1 MKIFT
6 TAMFMYFFLGK
17 KLSCHQW
24 IALVV
29 LVIGNIS
36 HCSGVVDVQLM
47 YAPGNSAGAIEQ
59 KPLLGFAS
67 VVVMCFTSA
76 FAGVYLEKVL
86 KESNTSVWMQ
96 NIRLAL
102 IGLPMSVAS
111 MWFYDG
117 EHIQKDG
124 FFRGWDV
131 MVVCLTVINSV
142 GGLLISIVIKYADNI
157 LKAYAQ
163 SIAIIG
169 AAIGSWMLF
178 DFVPGFF
185 FSLGAMFVMVSI
197 IMYTMFPYEPPGF
210 DFRRLNAFNSNLL
223 MIKPSKGA
231 GI

>member
-1 MKIFT
+1 ME
-6 TAMFMYFFLGK
+6 
-17 KLSCHQW
+17 Q
-24 IALVV
+24 
-29 LVIGNIS
+29 IS
-36 HCSGVVDVQLM
+36 RHS
-47 YAPGNSAGAIEQ
+47 
-59 KPLLGFAS
+59 
-67 VVVMCFTSA
+67 
-76 FAGVYLEKVL
+76 GVYLEKVL

-117 EHIQKDG
+117 EHIQKG
-124 FFRGWDV
+124 GTNAAYFF
-131 MVVCLTVINSV
+131 CSYSILA
-142 GGLLISIVIKYADNI
+142 LL
-157 LKAYAQ
+157 

-210 DFRRLNAFNSNLL
+210 DFRRLSAFNSNLL

-231 GI
+231 EL